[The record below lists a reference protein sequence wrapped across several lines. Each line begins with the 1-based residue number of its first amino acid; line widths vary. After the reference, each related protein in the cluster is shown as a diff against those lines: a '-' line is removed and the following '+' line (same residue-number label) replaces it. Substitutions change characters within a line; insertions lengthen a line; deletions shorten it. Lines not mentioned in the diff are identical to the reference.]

1 MKGHPVLN
9 RSSNPTPCQQTT
21 TGVVSMDDVL
31 DPRRTVLVAQ
41 VRRANASHKFDTVN
55 NLLRGKHFAG
65 PHRVVYLGDVA
76 QACLAQLTNA
86 ETPVFEE
93 HPGYN
98 EQRWSLST
106 TSGDMRVHIAS
117 RPYWAWGLLTS
128 GYLNIITLEG
138 PLSDRARLVLDTVSA
153 LGHPPWEMVHQRTA
167 ERWLSRKLPSQNLK
181 TNERTWRSLLQS
193 ARDTIRE
200 SIEGMQVRC
209 DQALNEEDANQNE
222 WSGVLRDD
230 LHMARRALSEDN
242 APGVERALARLE
254 AGLIQMSTAFE
265 SGYVPAPEA
274 LYSDGSDVRS
284 MQDEVLG
291 GPMDS
296 IHSSDEEVVPFVDL
310 SAPASVHEEE

>member
-1 MKGHPVLN
+1 MRCWAVKGHPVLN
-9 RSSNPTPCQQTT
+9 RSSNPMPCLQTT

-106 TSGDMRVHIAS
+106 TSGDVRVHIAS

-138 PLSDRARLVLDTVSA
+138 PLPDRARLVLDTVSA

-167 ERWLSRKLPSQNLK
+167 ERWLSSKLPSQNLK

-209 DQALNEEDANQNE
+209 DQALNEEDANQHE
-222 WSGVLRDD
+222 WSGFCVTTSTWR
-230 LHMARRALSEDN
+230 
-242 APGVERALARLE
+242 VERFQR
-254 AGLIQMSTAFE
+254 TTRPE
-265 SGYVPAPEA
+265 S
-274 LYSDGSDVRS
+274 SVRWPGWRP
-284 MQDEVLG
+284 V
-291 GPMDS
+291 
-296 IHSSDEEVVPFVDL
+296 
-310 SAPASVHEEE
+310 